1 MHAVVRLPH
10 LVPECFHHCRRKLRI
25 HWGVTPCPPV
35 SQPLAVANLLSVCM
49 EAPVLCISHNGI
61 VQHLG
66 LCGWLLSGS
75 TRFPKIHPCC
85 SPCWYCTLFH
95 DRVILP
101 CVDVPHFVCT
111 FISRGTFGSFPP
123 FSPLGVGFGNTHAMR
138 VTNHTA
144 LLGRDSMV
152 QGVSKRWVTG
162 DSGCSGFIHCIR
174 QGS

>member
-1 MHAVVRLPH
+1 MHAVVWLPP
-10 LVPECFHHCRRKLRI
+10 LVPEYFHHCRRKLRI

-61 VQHLG
+61 MQHLG
-66 LCGWLLSGS
+66 LCDWLLSGS
-75 TRFPKIHPCC
+75 MRFLKIHPRW
-85 SPCWYCTLFH
+85 STCWYFTLFH
-95 DRVILP
+95 DRVIFHWM
-101 CVDVPHFVCT
+101 DVPYFVCT

-123 FSPLGVGFGNTHAMR
+123 FSHLGVGFGNTHAMR

-144 LLGRDSMV
+144 LPGRDSMV
-152 QGVSKRWVTG
+152 QGVSKRWVSG
-162 DSGCSGFIHCIR
+162 DSGCSAFIHCIS

>member
-10 LVPECFHHCRRKLRI
+10 LVPECFHHCRRKLCI
-25 HWGVTPCPPV
+25 HWGVTPCPPI

-61 VQHLG
+61 MQHLG

-95 DRVILP
+95 DWVILP

-123 FSPLGVGFGNTHAMR
+123 FSPLGVGFGNTHAMS

-144 LLGRDSMV
+144 LPGRDSMV

-162 DSGCSGFIHCIR
+162 DSGCSAFIHCIR